1 MARQSVNGFGKSVVI
16 TVFLPKKKKKDNL
29 EYFSKLGFSAFVISV
44 MMEVPFRRLYK
55 TIKCINN
62 LRFLLEK
69 ENPICFG

>member
-16 TVFLPKKKKKDNL
+16 TVFLPKKNKDNL

-44 MMEVPFRRLYK
+44 MMEVPFKRLYK
-55 TIKCINN
+55 TIKYINN